1 MPLGISD
8 LLPDSLESVVQLF
21 FALTGAYVAA
31 FWFGLVVWTFRDI
44 QQRSRDAVVQVL
56 ATLLVL
62 FTGVLGVVLYLI
74 LRPPDTLSGTY
85 QRTLEEEA
93 IIREIEANPSCPHCH
108 HAIDSDYIRC
118 PHCGNALKKQCEAC
132 DRTLEIHWEICPY
145 CGTDRVESTGT
156 TQLVAESEP
165 TVPGEFRGAGTRPD

>member
-8 LLPDSLESVVQLF
+8 LLPDSLESIVQLF

-62 FTGVLGVVLYLI
+62 FSGVLGVVLYLI
-74 LRPPDTLSGTY
+74 LRPSETLADNY
-85 QRTLEEEA
+85 QRSLEEEA
-93 IIREIEANPSCPHCH
+93 IIRELDANPSCPNCH
-108 HAIDSDYIRC
+108 HAVESDYIRC
-118 PHCGNALKKQCEAC
+118 PHCGQSLRMQCEAC
-132 DRTLEIHWEICPY
+132 ARTLEIQWKICPY
-145 CGTDRVESTGT
+145 CGTEQAGSAGER
-156 TQLVAESEP
+156 QYVAESEP
-165 TVPGEFRGAGTRPD
+165 AAPTEMGGTRTSPE

>member
-8 LLPDSLESVVQLF
+8 LLPDSLESIVQLF

-62 FTGVLGVVLYLI
+62 FSGVLGVVLYLI
-74 LRPPDTLSGTY
+74 LRPSETLATNY
-85 QRTLEEEA
+85 QRSLEEEA
-93 IIREIEANPSCPHCH
+93 IIRELDADPSCPHCQKLVE
-108 HAIDSDYIRC
+108 SDFIRC
-118 PHCGNALKKQCEAC
+118 PDCGESLRRKCDTCNRALEV
-132 DRTLEIHWEICPY
+132 RWSLCPY
-145 CGTDRVESTGT
+145 CGNDQIASTEA
-156 TQLVAESEP
+156 TQLIAGSEP
-165 TVPGEFRGAGTRPD
+165 AAPQGVRETRTPTE